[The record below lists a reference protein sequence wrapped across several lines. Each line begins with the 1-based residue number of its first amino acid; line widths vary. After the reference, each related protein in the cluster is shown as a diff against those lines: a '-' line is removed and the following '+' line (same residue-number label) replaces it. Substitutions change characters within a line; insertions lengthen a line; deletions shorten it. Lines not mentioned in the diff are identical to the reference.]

1 MSIVNFEK
9 ARVVKEKFETELLK
23 LENVVGVGIGL
34 RKKDGIYTD
43 EVALV
48 VMVKKKVLEI
58 ELAQADLIPREL
70 EGVEVDVQEIGEVR
84 ADG

>member
-1 MSIVNFEK
+1 MSMVNFEK

-23 LENVVGVGIGL
+23 LEHVVGVGIGL

-48 VMVKKKVLEI
+48 VMVRKKMLEI
-58 ELAQADLIPREL
+58 ELAQADLIPQEL
-70 EGVEVDVQEIGEVR
+70 EGVVVDVQEIGEVR
-84 ADG
+84 ASG

>member
-34 RKKDGIYTD
+34 RKRDGIYTD

-48 VMVKKKVLEI
+48 VMVKKKMTEN
-58 ELAQADLIPREL
+58 ELAQKNLIPQEL
-70 EGVEVDVQEIGEVR
+70 EGVKVDVQEIGEVR
-84 ADG
+84 AGG

>member
-58 ELAQADLIPREL
+58 ELAQEDLIPQEL

>member
-9 ARVVKEKFETELLK
+9 ARAVKEKFETELLK

-48 VMVKKKVLEI
+48 VMVRKKMLEI
-58 ELAQADLIPREL
+58 ELAQADLIPQEL
-70 EGVEVDVQEIGEVR
+70 EGVKVDVQEIGEVR
-84 ADG
+84 AGG

>member
-43 EVALV
+43 EVTLV

-58 ELAQADLIPREL
+58 ELAQADLIPQEL

>member
-1 MSIVNFEK
+1 
-9 ARVVKEKFETELLK
+9 LLK

-48 VMVKKKVLEI
+48 VMVKKKMLEI
-58 ELAQADLIPREL
+58 ELAQADLIPQEL

>member
-48 VMVKKKVLEI
+48 VMVKKKVLEF
-58 ELAQADLIPREL
+58 ELAQEDLIPQEL

>member
-1 MSIVNFEK
+1 MSMVNFEK

-23 LENVVGVGIGL
+23 LEHVVGVGIGL

-48 VMVKKKVLEI
+48 VMVKKKMLEI
-58 ELAQADLIPREL
+58 ELAQADLIPQEL
-70 EGVEVDVQEIGEVR
+70 EGVVVDVQEIGEVR
-84 ADG
+84 ASG

>member
-48 VMVKKKVLEI
+48 VMVKKKMLEI
-58 ELAQADLIPREL
+58 ELAQADLIPQEL

>member
-58 ELAQADLIPREL
+58 ELAQADLIPQEL

>member
-1 MSIVNFEK
+1 MNFEK

-34 RKKDGIYTD
+34 RKRDGIYTD

-48 VMVKKKVLEI
+48 VMVKKKVAEI
-58 ELAQADLIPREL
+58 ELAQANLIPQEL
-70 EGVEVDVQEIGEVR
+70 EGVKVDVQEIGEVR
-84 ADG
+84 AGG

>member
-1 MSIVNFEK
+1 MSMVNFEK
-9 ARVVKEKFETELLK
+9 ARVVKEKFEAELLK

-34 RKKDGIYTD
+34 RKKDGIYTN

-58 ELAQADLIPREL
+58 ELAQADLIPQEL
-70 EGVEVDVQEIGEVR
+70 EGFKVDVQEIGEVR
-84 ADG
+84 ASG

>member
-58 ELAQADLIPREL
+58 ELTQADLIPQEL

>member
-48 VMVKKKVLEI
+48 VMVKKKMLEI
-58 ELAQADLIPREL
+58 N
-70 EGVEVDVQEIGEVR
+70 
-84 ADG
+84 